1 MTTVL
6 STPRPTSAWMT
17 DDVVAVAELS
27 RDFFAHHVTPA
38 AEQSAKDGRP
48 DPQLYRRAG
57 ELGLLCM
64 SIPENYGGGG
74 GTFAHEAALLTE
86 QTRAGDSSLHLG
98 VHSVIVPHYILA
110 YGSEAQKQR
119 YLPRLASGEWIGAI
133 AMTEPGAGSDLQ
145 AMTSRACRVDGGY
158 AITGTKCFISNGLNA
173 DIVVVAAK
181 TDPDARGAGIS
192 LFIVDVTEKSAGTT
206 CPGFSRGAALKKL
219 GQKGQDT
226 AELFFEDL
234 HVPDDAVLGELN
246 SGFLQLK
253 TQLAAERVI
262 LGISA
267 VAAMERAVELTTDYA
282 KQRVI
287 FNAPLIKQQ
296 NTRFELAECATIA
309 RVSRTFID
317 DCIQRLIE
325 DDLDATTAAM
335 AKYWLSDQQCTVI
348 DRCLQ
353 LFGGYGYS
361 LEYPIA
367 HMYAD
372 ARIQKIYAGANEV
385 MKELIARTL

>member
-48 DPQLYRRAG
+48 NPQLYRRAG

-145 AMTSRACRVDGGY
+145 AMATRARRVDGGY

-173 DIVVVAAK
+173 DIVIVAAK

-192 LFIVDVTEKSAGTT
+192 LFIVDVTEKSSGTT
-206 CPGFSRGAALKKL
+206 CTGFSRGAALKKL

-226 AELFFEDL
+226 AELFFEDF

-317 DCIQRLIE
+317 DCIQRLIGG
-325 DDLDATTAAM
+325 DLDATTAAM

>member
-1 MTTVL
+1 
-6 STPRPTSAWMT
+6 MT
-17 DDVVAVAELS
+17 DDAVAVAELS

-38 AEQSAKDGRP
+38 AEQSAAEGRP

-110 YGSEAQKQR
+110 YGSEAQKRR
-119 YLPRLASGEWIGAI
+119 YLPRFASGEWIAAI

-145 AMTSRACRVDGGY
+145 AMTTRARRIEGGY
-158 AITGTKCFISNGLNA
+158 AISGAKCFISNGLNA
-173 DIVVVAAK
+173 DVVIVAAK

-192 LFIVDVTEKSAGTT
+192 LLIVDVTERSAGA
-206 CPGFSRGAALKKL
+206 PRSGFSRGAALKKL

-226 AELFFEDL
+226 AELFFEDFE
-234 HVPDDAVLGELN
+234 VGDDALLGELN
-246 SGFLQLK
+246 SGFTQLK

-262 LGISA
+262 LGVSA
-267 VAAMERAVELTTDYA
+267 VAAMERAVELATDYA

-296 NTRFELAECATIA
+296 NARFELAECATIA

-325 DDLDATTAAM
+325 GDLDATTAAM
-335 AKYWLSDQQCTVI
+335 AKYWLSDQQCAVI